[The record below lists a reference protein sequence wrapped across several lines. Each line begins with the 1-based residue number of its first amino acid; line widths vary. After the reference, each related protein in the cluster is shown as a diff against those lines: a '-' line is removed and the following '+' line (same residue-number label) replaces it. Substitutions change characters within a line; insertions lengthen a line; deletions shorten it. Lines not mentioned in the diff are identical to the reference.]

1 MNQFIIIFLA
11 IVVASLIVLTLVM
24 PHITY
29 YQSLPDFSLAYQLER
44 SLKENGEFHTNLVLY
59 VYSTPAILKIN
70 DIDVEIRI
78 TYIVFRVKNSPN
90 VSNLD
95 ELYNVWGNQTY
106 AGIVSAI
113 EIKDNGYI
121 LTIKYIN
128 STNIKTY
135 KISLA
140 DTGKIVKKIAI
151 RNGVIRFRDKAYRI
165 NGYRIIEIRE
175 IKLNG

>member
-1 MNQFIIIFLA
+1 MNQYIIIFLA
-11 IVVASLIVLTLVM
+11 IVAASLIVLTLVM
-24 PHITY
+24 PQITY
-29 YQSLPDFSLAYQLER
+29 HQSLPDFSLAYQLER

-59 VYSTPAILKIN
+59 VYSTPALLKIN

-95 ELYNVWGNQTY
+95 ELYNVWGNQTH